1 MTNQSQL
8 SILMNNEKIKFIVHG
23 QSKNKGACN
32 YIDIEKYEMLTVL
45 RMTVQVYGHTQLY
58 SRQCVNYIHNLTSFK
73 VSPIRS

>member
-1 MTNQSQL
+1 MNKVKI
-8 SILMNNEKIKFIVHG
+8 ILILHG
-23 QSKNKGACN
+23 QSKDNGACN